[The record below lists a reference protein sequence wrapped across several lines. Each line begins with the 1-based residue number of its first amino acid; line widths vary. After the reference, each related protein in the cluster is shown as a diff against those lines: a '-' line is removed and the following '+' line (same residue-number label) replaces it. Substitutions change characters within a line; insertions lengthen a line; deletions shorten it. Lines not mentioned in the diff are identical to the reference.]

1 MIRNIKKRVLPVGI
15 AVMLALSLTIFA
27 QDGDSDDYGRGRG
40 RRGFRDGGRGNGGKG
55 RGQGRGMRRGR
66 GRNRGRHL
74 ENLKFTGKGP
84 LSKSEVRALGLAL
97 NDEYK
102 AIAVYTKVMKDFGN
116 RRPFSNIIRA
126 EKRHVRALLSLYKYY
141 KISVPKTAT
150 YNISGFKSFRD
161 ALQTG
166 VKAEI
171 ENAGLYKKL
180 FSMTKN
186 PDLLMVFK
194 NLRDASRYNHLS
206 AFRRNLAR
214 Q

>member
-1 MIRNIKKRVLPVGI
+1 MNRHLKIPAIILGTGLVLGMSF
-15 AVMLALSLTIFA
+15 AVLA
-27 QDGDSDDYGRGRG
+27 QDGDSDDYGRDRG
-40 RRGFRDGGRGNGGKG
+40 RRGFRDGGRGNGGRG

-141 KISVPKTAT
+141 KISVPKTASH
-150 YNISGFKSFRD
+150 NISGFKSFRD
-161 ALQTG
+161 ALETG

-194 NLRDASRYNHLS
+194 NLRDASQDNHLS